1 MVARKAMLQP
11 PSESVEGEK
20 DVGLFEELVVK
31 RVERKGT
38 GNEGRDLGGE
48 VTGISMVQSLSSIL
62 RRVGNCKHL
71 IWVGTLGSGC
81 HLQR

>member
-1 MVARKAMLQP
+1 MVIRKVMLQP
-11 PSESVEGEK
+11 PPESVEGEK

-48 VTGISMVQSLSSIL
+48 VTGLSMV
-62 RRVGNCKHL
+62 
-71 IWVGTLGSGC
+71 
-81 HLQR
+81 